1 MLGKPKKH
9 LYQQIL
15 QADPRACQVRT
26 YDNKILYT
34 NAKGTL
40 LLGLRDDPFTFLSE
54 YNPQKQ
60 YSDLLTAYQHHLPFS
75 STFENGKNILSVQ
88 LFPLIKATLIAIT
101 DKTIP
106 QKSYHVLESQ
116 LDVLSEAVRSLDVP
130 VYLCDEK
137 GIFLY
142 ANPAFM
148 EETDLDLSEIIG
160 KSKENIISNKNIW
173 SEKEI
178 NAAEENLILGVQKVF
193 LHKEQDTENSP
204 IPTLLLDTKDYL
216 ILGANV
222 SAVQTLGKNLN
233 ELVGH
238 DFEDLWENSFQ
249 KSLKDVYRKIEDD
262 TYDNKPIE
270 LRLNLEDFIQAK
282 TYHVFFKK
290 QKNFINC
297 FLFDITPRKK
307 LEIQLAQ
314 DQKMQALGQLTGGIA
329 HDFNNILTAIIGFTD
344 LLLQKHPLGD
354 DSFSDLMQI
363 KGSAK
368 KASSLVGRLLT
379 FSRQTPTQAHLI
391 SVHDSFVDLTPLL
404 QRSIAPSCI
413 LDLEMKRNLGCI
425 RLDPNQL
432 TQILLNLAINAKDA
446 MPHGGTFRIVVSH
459 EKIKKSRFLGTET
472 LPIGDYIKIMTHDTG
487 IGIAPENLPHIF
499 EPFYTTKEKTT
510 ESGTGLGLSTVYGI
524 IHSAGGFICVDSE
537 QGVGTT
543 FTIYLPYF
551 EQEKEAPSSTQNS
564 PSLPNVFLPSG
575 AGPLILA
582 DDEDS
587 IRSVIKRVLKMKGF
601 DVIECTNAQEA
612 LKAVQEYPQTQLLI
626 TDMVMPGMNGEQL
639 IEKALELNPNLKTL
653 LMSGYSTHFERHTG
667 NEKLP
672 FFFISKPFALAELL
686 EKIQEILK

>member
-270 LRLNLEDFIQAK
+270 LRLNLEDFK
-282 TYHVFFKK
+282 NKK
-290 QKNFINC
+290 
-297 FLFDITPRKK
+297 
-307 LEIQLAQ
+307 
-314 DQKMQALGQLTGGIA
+314 
-329 HDFNNILTAIIGFTD
+329 
-344 LLLQKHPLGD
+344 
-354 DSFSDLMQI
+354 
-363 KGSAK
+363 
-368 KASSLVGRLLT
+368 
-379 FSRQTPTQAHLI
+379 I
-391 SVHDSFVDLTPLL
+391 S
-404 QRSIAPSCI
+404 
-413 LDLEMKRNLGCI
+413 
-425 RLDPNQL
+425 
-432 TQILLNLAINAKDA
+432 
-446 MPHGGTFRIVVSH
+446 
-459 EKIKKSRFLGTET
+459 
-472 LPIGDYIKIMTHDTG
+472 
-487 IGIAPENLPHIF
+487 
-499 EPFYTTKEKTT
+499 
-510 ESGTGLGLSTVYGI
+510 
-524 IHSAGGFICVDSE
+524 
-537 QGVGTT
+537 
-543 FTIYLPYF
+543 
-551 EQEKEAPSSTQNS
+551 
-564 PSLPNVFLPSG
+564 
-575 AGPLILA
+575 
-582 DDEDS
+582 
-587 IRSVIKRVLKMKGF
+587 
-601 DVIECTNAQEA
+601 
-612 LKAVQEYPQTQLLI
+612 
-626 TDMVMPGMNGEQL
+626 
-639 IEKALELNPNLKTL
+639 
-653 LMSGYSTHFERHTG
+653 
-667 NEKLP
+667 
-672 FFFISKPFALAELL
+672 
-686 EKIQEILK
+686 